1 MAANKTKLKNLHT
14 VQLNTIEEAIEDIK
28 NGKLIIVVDDEDREN
43 EGDFLTAARNVT
55 PEIIN
60 FMATHGRGLIC
71 APIVED
77 LADRLELFPMVNSN
91 TDVHKTAFTVSID
104 LIEGCTTG
112 ISASDRA
119 KTVQAIINPET
130 KPHEFSR
137 PGHIFPLRARKG
149 GVLRRAGHTE
159 ATIDLARLAGFE
171 PAGVLVEILNED
183 GTMARMPQL
192 MEIAKKFDMKIIS
205 IEDLIAYRM
214 RKERLIE
221 RQVEVKM
228 PTKYGD
234 FQLIAYNQITTNETH
249 LALVKG
255 EWKED
260 EPVLVRVHSSCLTGD
275 ILGSL
280 RCDCGDQLH
289 AAMEMV
295 EQEGKGVVLY
305 MNQEGRGIGL
315 LNKLRAY
322 KLQEEGKDTVE
333 ANLALGFQSDQR
345 DYGVGAQ
352 ILRDLG
358 VTKLRLMSN
367 NPKKRTGLIG
377 YGLEIVDN
385 VAIEVC
391 SNPHNE
397 KYLMTKRDKLGHNL
411 KQWEKNDAKD
421 ITFKKS

>member
-1 MAANKTKLKNLHT
+1 MSGNPQSETAKSKLNS
-14 VQLNTIEEAIEDIK
+14 VAEAIEDIK
-28 NGKLIIVVDDEDREN
+28 NGKLIIIVDDEDREN
-43 EGDFLTAARNVT
+43 EGDFVTAARNVT

-77 LADRLELFPMVNSN
+77 IAEKLNLTMMVTDN
-91 TDVHKTAFTVSID
+91 TAPHDTPFTISID
-104 LIEGCTTG
+104 LMGKGCTTG

-119 KTVQAIINPET
+119 KTVQALIDPET
-130 KPHEFSR
+130 KPEDFGK
-137 PGHIFPLRARKG
+137 PGHIFPLKAKTG

-159 ATIDLARLAGFE
+159 ATIDIARMAGFE

-183 GTMARMPQL
+183 GTMARLPEL
-192 MEIAKKFDMKIIS
+192 LKIAEKFDLKIIS
-205 IEDLIAYRM
+205 IEDMIEYRM
-214 RKERLIE
+214 QQERLIE
-221 RQVEVKM
+221 RVVEVNM
-228 PTKYGD
+228 PTQYGE
-234 FQLIAYNQITTNETH
+234 FKLIAYNQTTTNENH
-249 LALVKG
+249 LALIKG
-255 EWKED
+255 EWEKD

-280 RCDCGDQLH
+280 RCDCGEQLH
-289 AAMEMV
+289 EAMKMV
-295 EQEGKGVVLY
+295 EEAGKGVVLY

-315 LNKLRAY
+315 INKLKAY

-333 ANLALGFQSDQR
+333 ANLELGFQADHR

-358 VTKLRLMSN
+358 VSKLRLMSN
-367 NPKKRTGLIG
+367 NPRKRTGLIG

-385 VAIEVC
+385 VPIEVC

-397 KYLMTKRDKLGHNL
+397 TYLRTKRDKMGHTLKNL
-411 KQWEKNDAKD
+411 
-421 ITFKKS
+421 